1 MGDKII
7 MYDVAVIGGGP
18 AGLNAGLVLSRCR
31 RKVVVIDD
39 GNQRNLRSHGI
50 HGFITR
56 DGIKPDE
63 FLSLGVEEL
72 KFYGT
77 EFVKDVVTEANKNE
91 DFFELRLAANENI
104 LARKV
109 LISTGIKDNLP
120 PLPGIDQMYGTSVFH
135 CPYCDGWE
143 SRDKKIAVYANG
155 KAAYAL
161 SSSLKTW
168 SDNVFIVSDGSD
180 RIREKERGILQ
191 RNGIQIYSAKIK
203 RLKGINGVLE
213 EIIFMD
219 DSSVPADVLFFS
231 APQYQRSVLA
241 ERLGCKTSSKGFI
254 LFDKKQST
262 NIKGL
267 FVAGDAAHDMK
278 FVIVAAAEGA
288 KAAIAI
294 NKELQEEELEKIK
307 NEV

>member
-1 MGDKII
+1 
-7 MYDVAVIGGGP
+7 MYDIAVIGGGP

-31 RKVVVIDD
+31 RKVVIIDD

-50 HGFITR
+50 HGFLTR
-56 DGIKPDE
+56 DGIKPSD
-63 FLSLGVEEL
+63 FLL
-72 KFYGT
+72 KGRNEVLRYGT
-77 EFVKDVVTEANKNE
+77 ELLEGVVTDAEKLNTH
-91 DFFELRLAANENI
+91 FELRLASGENLKAKKI
-104 LARKV
+104 LIA
-109 LISTGIKDNLP
+109 TGIKDNLP
-120 PLPGIDQMYGTSVFH
+120 PLPGIDVMYGKSVFH

-143 SRDKKIAVYANG
+143 SQDKIIAVYANA
-155 KAAYAL
+155 KAAYVL

-168 SDNVFIVSDGSD
+168 SDKVFIVTDGGH
-180 RIREKERGILQ
+180 RIRARERGILE
-191 RNGIQIYSAKIK
+191 RNNIKIYTEKIK
-203 RLKGINGVLE
+203 TLNGADGMLKEIVFTNGG
-213 EIIFMD
+213 
-219 DSSVPADVLFFS
+219 SVPAEVLFFS

-241 ERLGCKTSSKGFI
+241 EKLGCKVSSKGFI

-278 FVIVAAAEGA
+278 FAIVAAAEGA

-307 NEV
+307 NA